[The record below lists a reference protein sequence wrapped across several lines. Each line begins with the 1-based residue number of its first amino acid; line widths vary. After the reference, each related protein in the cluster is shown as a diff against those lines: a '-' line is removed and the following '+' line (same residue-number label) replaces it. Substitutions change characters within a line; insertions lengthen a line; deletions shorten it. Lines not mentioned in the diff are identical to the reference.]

1 MFTHLRRGRQDH
13 QSVHFT
19 PAACEKW
26 RLGLAVLP
34 LALILT
40 GCAGRNMPPQSYI
53 GRYHIEEPKADAY
66 RVCSVVNC
74 DENSRLKLSADE
86 RQQLHAVFEPAAVD
100 AVQERKQVAAAVAL
114 LERINGAKNNTAG
127 DEARNHG
134 TFASSPQLDCIAET
148 INTTVALLLMQ
159 REGLLHFHHTGYP
172 GHRGPLQLLGP
183 HNTAVMVENDNG
195 QEYAVDSWFFANG
208 VEPVVV
214 PLAEWRAG
222 YDPDKDPNRL
232 NAAAAA
238 VEPGPQP
245 VAEPENM
252 PAR

>member
-1 MFTHLRRGRQDH
+1 MSSVFTYLRGHRQSH
-13 QSVHFT
+13 PST
-19 PAACEKW
+19 PRVSAMRHGV
-26 RLGLAVLP
+26 RLRLTVIP
-34 LALILT
+34 LALILA

-53 GRYHIEEPKADAY
+53 GRYHIEDPRADAY

-74 DENSRLKLSADE
+74 DENSRLKLSAAE
-86 RQQLHAVFEPAAVD
+86 RQQLHAVFEPAASD
-100 AVQERKQVAAAVAL
+100 AVQERQQVGQAVAL

-134 TFASSPQLDCIAET
+134 TFAGSPQLDCIAET

-183 HNTAVMVENDNG
+183 HNTAVMVENESG

-208 VEPVVV
+208 VEPVIV

-222 YDPDKDPNRL
+222 YDPDKDPDRL
-232 NAAAAA
+232 KGSAAAEANSA
-238 VEPGPQP
+238 QT
-245 VAEPENM
+245 AIT
-252 PAR
+252 PAN